1 MLAKTP
7 LPSQAPRQNVVS
19 LRQVSLHLRRH
30 YLSPMSGGHWGLTLY
45 NSLFQLGFAGTCCLS
60 RQPCALSL
68 WACRPQ
74 RPALLLCGPLS
85 AGGPGWNAP
94 TVRRSGASG
103 KEKGWMP
110 SPTPDC
116 FPMEWV
122 VLVTFLRA
130 SCGWEG
136 TLWRGWS
143 RTAGGGLG
151 PCTHSQ
157 LAAPSWS
164 QAGFPPAL
172 EPSPEQRLSLVQ
184 RSLSPPP
191 PCVPAASQPK
201 YGPTSEAQP
210 PPRILW
216 EDSARWSGTGHNRA
230 ACGAGGK
237 TRFDR
242 EIFPNFPRGFRSEL
256 GDAKPGLQLTDY
268 RWTQRTKGSASLFR
282 RCLKTSCLSH
292 DVERWMK
299 TWSSGPGLSIV
310 KSVGLVGGGLSCD
323 MVCGTRSTRFH
334 RNGFRVRLSSLEK
347 PDLVLGRFLPTESVF
362 SRYTTPGAGG
372 GGGFPEEAA
381 QMRRVEASVDCHKL
395 LTGQC
400 QRRHRLPSLPSGSVA
415 GSHSPG
421 EQQGTLWNFGTELK
435 KAFRP
440 LQIITNPSAAFLPS
454 FCDWLSSAPCSQS
467 WNVAF

>member
-19 LRQVSLHLRRH
+19 LRQVSKWLHLRRH

-143 RTAGGGLG
+143 RTTCGGLG

-216 EDSARWSGTGHNRA
+216 EDSARWSGTGHT
-230 ACGAGGK
+230 
-237 TRFDR
+237 TRHVVLK
-242 EIFPNFPRGFRSEL
+242 G
-256 GDAKPGLQLTDY
+256 KPGLTA
-268 RWTQRTKGSASLFR
+268 RSSRTSREGSVQNSATLSRDCSWQTIGEHSGPRAVPVFSGAAWKPRAFPTVWKGGWRLGPVGLASA
-282 RCLKTSCLSH
+282 LSKVSVWL
-292 DVERWMK
+292 VEAWAV
-299 TWSSGPGLSIV
+299 TWSVVPGPPVSTEMGSEYVSLPWRSRTWCW
-310 KSVGLVGGGLSCD
+310 GGSCPQSQSSR
-323 MVCGTRSTRFH
+323 GTRRP
-334 RNGFRVRLSSLEK
+334 G
-347 PDLVLGRFLPTESVF
+347 
-362 SRYTTPGAGG
+362 PGAGAVSLKRLHKCAELRPRLTATNSWLANAKEDT
-372 GGGFPEEAA
+372 GFHLCHLGQWQVPTARENS
-381 QMRRVEASVDCHKL
+381 RV
-395 LTGQC
+395 
-400 QRRHRLPSLPSGSVA
+400 PF
-415 GSHSPG
+415 
-421 EQQGTLWNFGTELK
+421 GTLAPSWRKRSGL
-435 KAFRP
+435 FR
-440 LQIITNPSAAFLPS
+440 
-454 FCDWLSSAPCSQS
+454 
-467 WNVAF
+467 